1 MPSLK
6 SHRRNREASSRGS
19 AAGAGG
25 SHGGED
31 GGGDGGGGGDKIVKV
46 AYAANQAEAEMIQ
59 GLLSEH
65 GIPSMLKRAPGF
77 DVPDFLAAGPRQIF
91 VRESVAET
99 AREVLAGTP
108 GVS

>member
-1 MPSLK
+1 MPSLR
-6 SHRRNREASSRGS
+6 SHRRNREAPSRGS
-19 AAGAGG
+19 GAGGG

-31 GGGDGGGGGDKIVKV
+31 GGGGGGGGGDNIVKV

-77 DVPDFLAAGPRQIF
+77 DVPDFLAAGPRQVF